1 MAGEYTM
8 PRLVVAERRRQEV
21 LDWLNQNQS
30 ASVSEVVA
38 ALPHHDEKALRGA
51 VSAMIL
57 TGEITST
64 GERRAKRLVAVKT
77 TTASAAELLA
87 RKRHNSRKALA
98 ARAERE
104 RTERARLIAGAP
116 IEDTSELSKFEKAEL
131 DARRAIAWLRD
142 NPGASAHSVGLAIGL
157 SSDARALQLM
167 TRMERHGRAKRCGMT
182 RSGSGKPC
190 AAWVIDDSADI
201 ERSAKRETWR
211 ITHIGG
217 CDENGNERGP
227 LRNQGGQGA
236 LVRPAIGSGMYGD
249 GGAW

>member
-8 PRLVVAERRRQEV
+8 PRLVEAEQRRQEV
-21 LDWLNQNQS
+21 LDWLNRNARS
-30 ASVSEVVA
+30 SVAEIVA
-38 ALPHHDEKALRGA
+38 ALPHHAAKALRGA

-57 TGEITST
+57 TGEIEST

-77 TTASAAELLA
+77 TTAPAAELLA
-87 RKRHNSRKALA
+87 RKRRNSRKALA
-98 ARAERE
+98 ARAVRE

-116 IEDTSELSKFEKAEL
+116 IEDTSDLSKFEKAEL

-190 AAWVIDDSADI
+190 AAWVVDDRADVEQATKRKHEPWRTVHNSGDI
-201 ERSAKRETWR
+201 PEISSYRS
-211 ITHIGG
+211 
-217 CDENGNERGP
+217 
-227 LRNQGGQGA
+227 GGQGA
-236 LVRPAIGSGMYGD
+236 LVRPAIGSGMYGGD
-249 GGAW
+249 W